1 MGTFDLDDERHKL
14 FAFVTVLS
22 FSRMRF
28 VTFTTSLD
36 ISTFVKCHVLATRA
50 TDRAS
55 RKRKKGG
62 AKPRIG

>member
-1 MGTFDLDDERHKL
+1 MGTFDLDGERHKL
-14 FAFVTVLS
+14 FAFIMVLS

-36 ISTFVKCHVLATRA
+36 TSTFVKCHVLATQA

-62 AKPRIG
+62 VKPPIG